1 MQILT
6 VEPTRR
12 REGKNDASREKEKTP
27 TGNEV
32 TSPASEQALELL
44 SSGLAGPEVLRPAQ
58 GPDEPFPSPGQM
70 ETAKDLTSPSNSTQF
85 TNELGHSYIS
95 SPELIVDELTA
106 LRSLSQSYPDMTPPL
121 LDSSVFSDL
130 DNPADDVFLP
140 GSAYEALHT
149 ALRNRQLWTARP
161 DTPSGAASPTGLDY
175 PAPDHRASERARPGR
190 FELSP
195 DRENILWQNYL
206 NEICLWVCSFVEG
219 HEDVLTRPA
228 GYVRQPPPLRVDVPP
243 DG

>member
-6 VEPTRR
+6 VEPTRW
-12 REGKNDASREKEKTP
+12 REGKNDASREEKTP
-27 TGNEV
+27 GGNEI
-32 TSPASEQALELL
+32 TSPASEQALET
-44 SSGLAGPEVLRPAQ
+44 SISGPAGPEILRPAQ
-58 GPDEPFPSPGQM
+58 GPDDPFPSPGHM
-70 ETAKDLTSPSNSTQF
+70 ETAKDLTSPSDSTHF
-85 TNELGHSYIS
+85 TNERRHSYIS

-106 LRSLSQSYPDMTPPL
+106 LRSLSQSYPGMTPPL

-161 DTPSGAASPTGLDY
+161 DTPSRAASPTGLNY
-175 PAPDHRASERARPGR
+175 PAPDHRASERARPDR
-190 FELSP
+190 FELPP

-206 NEICLWVCSFVEG
+206 NEICLWVCSFGEG

-228 GYVRQPPPLRVDVPP
+228 RYVRQPPPLRVDVPP